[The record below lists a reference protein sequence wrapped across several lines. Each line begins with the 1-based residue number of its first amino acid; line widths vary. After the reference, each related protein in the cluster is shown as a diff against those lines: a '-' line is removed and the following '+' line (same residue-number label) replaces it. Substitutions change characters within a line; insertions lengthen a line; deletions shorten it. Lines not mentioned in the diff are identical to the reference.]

1 VLGCFARPCERP
13 APRAHQVARA
23 RMAVATAS
31 SDSVRVRHIAI
42 EFFLVMSGTFL
53 SRKRISIA

>member
-1 VLGCFARPCERP
+1 
-13 APRAHQVARA
+13 
-23 RMAVATAS
+23 MAVATAS
-31 SDSVRVRHIAI
+31 SDSARVRHFAI